1 MLQNVEKFWKRWKN
15 LWVPTQ
21 KHDFQA
27 LKWWPDAVGIACLVY
42 VLCQFGTVLQE
53 TIYGHIVKIKF
64 EDRAKTYLPTVF
76 FSRKGNYDYNIQSE
90 ISIARCLQ
98 STNTSRD
105 LMCDARTVLLESC
118 DSKDFQTF
126 RSLKKNLI
134 CHLNKTMRLCIIQA
148 RIFVF
153 SRKILLSSESSKK
166 SVMLMLQHLLHG
178 Y

>member
-1 MLQNVEKFWKRWKN
+1 M
-15 LWVPTQ
+15 
-21 KHDFQA
+21 A
-27 LKWWPDAVGIACLVY
+27 LLS

-76 FSRKGNYDYNIQSE
+76 FFPGRVIMTTTYSAE

-126 RSLKKNLI
+126 RSLKK
-134 CHLNKTMRLCIIQA
+134 
-148 RIFVF
+148 
-153 SRKILLSSESSKK
+153 KK
-166 SVMLMLQHLLHG
+166 SDLPFE
-178 Y
+178 